1 MCEARFPPLDI
12 VGAAG
17 IPQWLAYKIRD
28 PKQPCPNK
36 KVDAVTDRKSP
47 LAPFKHDIFRTIWIA
62 SLSSN
67 FGSLIQ
73 SVGAAWMMTTIS
85 TSVGMVALVQAST
98 ALPIMLFSLVSG
110 ALADNFNRRKVMLV
124 AQCFMLAVSVSLSI
138 FAYFGLITPWLLLTF
153 TFMLG
158 CGTALNN
165 PSWQA
170 SVGDMVPRE
179 DLPGA
184 VALNSMGFNITR
196 SVGPAI
202 GGAIVAFAGAA
213 AAFAVNTLSYLPLIF
228 ALFRWQPRYVEN
240 PLPRETLGRA
250 ISAGL
255 RYVAMSPNIAKVI
268 FRSFV
273 FGLSASAILALLPL
287 VARDLVSGGPLVY
300 GVLLGAFGIGAIGGA
315 LLSARLRESL
325 SSEAIVKLA
334 FLGFAASAA
343 LTAVSSN
350 AWLTSAALLV
360 SGACWVLALSL
371 FNVTVQLST
380 PRWVVGRA
388 LSLYQTTTFGGI
400 AGGSW
405 IWGTAAAEN
414 GAEMALLA
422 SSVVMLLGGAIGLRY
437 ALPEFKTLNLDPLN
451 HFSEPLLAL
460 DLKPRSGPIVIMI
473 DYVIREGDVAEF
485 LLVMAARRRIRIRD
499 GAGHWA
505 LMRDLENPEI
515 WTESYHT
522 PTWVEYVRHNQRRTK
537 ADAAVGTL
545 IRALHKGDTEPRVH
559 RMIERQT
566 TLPHD
571 IAAHKTPIDMS

>member
-1 MCEARFPPLDI
+1 
-12 VGAAG
+12 
-17 IPQWLAYKIRD
+17 
-28 PKQPCPNK
+28 
-36 KVDAVTDRKSP
+36 VTERKSP
-47 LAPFKHDIFRTIWIA
+47 LAPFKHETFRTIWFA

-85 TSVGMVALVQAST
+85 SSVDMVALVQAST

-110 ALADNFNRRKVMLV
+110 ALADNFNRRRVMLT
-124 AQCFMLAVSVSLSI
+124 AQCFMLAVSVLLSVS
-138 FAYFGLITPWLLLTF
+138 AYLGQITPWLLLTF
-153 TFMLG
+153 TFLLG

-170 SVGDMVPRE
+170 SVGDMVSRD

-184 VALNSMGFNITR
+184 VALNSMGFNMTR

-202 GGAIVAFAGAA
+202 GGAIVAVAGAA

-228 ALFRWQPRYVEN
+228 ALFRWQPRYDAN

-250 ISAGL
+250 ISAGF
-255 RYVAMSPNIAKVI
+255 RYVAMSPNIVKVI
-268 FRSFV
+268 FRGFV

-287 VARDLVSGGPLVY
+287 VARDLIKGGPLAY
-300 GVLLGAFGIGAIGGA
+300 GALLGAFGIGAIGGA
-315 LLSARLRESL
+315 LLSTRLRESL
-325 SSEAIVKLA
+325 SSESIVKLA
-334 FLGFAASAA
+334 FLGFAVSAA
-343 LTAVSSN
+343 ITALSTS
-350 AWLTSAALLV
+350 AILTSAALLLA
-360 SGACWVLALSL
+360 GACWVLALSL

-388 LSLYQTTTFGGI
+388 LSLYQTTTFGGM

-405 IWGTAAAEN
+405 LWGAAAAEN
-414 GAEMALLA
+414 GAEWALLA
-422 SSVVMLLGGAIGLRY
+422 SSVVMILGGLVGLRY
-437 ALPEFKTLNLDPLN
+437 ALPEFRSLNLDPLN
-451 HFSEPLLAL
+451 QFSEPLLAL

-473 DYVIREGDVAEF
+473 DYVIKEEDVPEF
-485 LLVMAARRRIRIRD
+485 LQMMAARRRIRIRD

-505 LMRDLENPEI
+505 LMRDLENPMV

-537 ADAAVGTL
+537 ADAAVGIR
-545 IRALHKGDTEPRVH
+545 IRALHQGPDEPRVH